1 MQAPP
6 REPFAGSA
14 FRRAYLGIM
23 DRQSAATNDTVQP
36 ARRRGG
42 APVKQIVTLLPLAAA
57 LLAAPALAA
66 DSVQATV
73 SCKPAGVSLAYDC
86 TFKLTNARTGA
97 PIDNAELSI
106 GADMPSMP
114 MAHNVRPVA
123 AKATATPGEYAARL
137 TVEMHGD
144 WALRLKVA
152 GPLEDQVVQVMR
164 FTKEGAGPP
173 ARKSVGPGG
182 GHKH

>member
-1 MQAPP
+1 ML
-6 REPFAGSA
+6 GS
-14 FRRAYLGIM
+14 RWEE
-23 DRQSAATNDTVQP
+23 P
-36 ARRRGG
+36 ARAVGEELTVHRT
-42 APVKQIVTLLPLAAA
+42 ILLPAVVAGLCTTPVAAA
-57 LLAAPALAA
+57 DRARVAIACKAAAEA
-66 DSVQATV
+66 
-73 SCKPAGVSLAYDC
+73 LAYDC
-86 TFKLTNARTGA
+86 TFTLTNARTGA

-137 TVEMHGD
+137 TLEMQGD

-152 GPLEDQVVQVMR
+152 GPLEDQVVEVIR
-164 FTKEGAGPP
+164 FTNEGAGPP
-173 ARKSVGPGG
+173 ARKSGGSGG